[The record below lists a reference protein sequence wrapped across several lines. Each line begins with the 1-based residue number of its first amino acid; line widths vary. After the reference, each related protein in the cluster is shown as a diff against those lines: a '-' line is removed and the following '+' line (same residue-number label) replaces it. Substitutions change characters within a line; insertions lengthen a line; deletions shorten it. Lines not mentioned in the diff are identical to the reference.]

1 MIKVLTL
8 FPLES
13 LEILLKPTLPLSG
26 SRENGNLLPVFPY
39 AYEMYN
45 LYWDTLIDQIIP
57 SPGIEELMKELKQRG
72 IYIGEYATTDPDSG
86 SVGFNKISK
95 DSSGNNVRTFINA
108 TIYGKVKIEL
118 DDDSAD
124 EAYNYYVDRSAFKE
138 GDAIVKDDSNQRF
151 IVGETDSLEG
161 VYCINQGY
169 AVFRQVDI
177 LDQNEEY
184 AIISSNTS
192 YGLSRYDR
200 IARDSS
206 QVKEQDILY

>member
-1 MIKVLTL
+1 MTQSGDFSIVKIDEAKYGKIDFSRGLIRYASERFLDIELVTNTVTG
-8 FPLES
+8 
-13 LEILLKPTLPLSG
+13 LKIPLSAIE
-26 SRENGNLLPVFPY
+26 SKDFYV
-39 AYEMYN
+39 
-45 LYWDTLIDQIIP
+45 IP
-57 SPGIEELMKELKQRG
+57 A
-72 IYIGEYATTDPDSG
+72 EYATTDPDSG

-108 TIYGKVKIEL
+108 TIYGKVKIES

>member
-1 MIKVLTL
+1 M
-8 FPLES
+8 PQ
-13 LEILLKPTLPLSG
+13 
-26 SRENGNLLPVFPY
+26 
-39 AYEMYN
+39 
-45 LYWDTLIDQIIP
+45 LI
-57 SPGIEELMKELKQRG
+57 
-72 IYIGEYATTDPDSG
+72 DSG

-108 TIYGKVKIEL
+108 TIYGKVKIES

-169 AVFRQVDI
+169 AVFRR
-177 LDQNEEY
+177 
-184 AIISSNTS
+184 
-192 YGLSRYDR
+192 RYTG
-200 IARDSS
+200 S
-206 QVKEQDILY
+206 E